1 MLQRTL
7 PPKRAGR
14 RRSAGHRTIRLNDH
28 LRGLPRHG
36 IEVQPLAEILAFYR
50 QCALH
55 GIPSPK
61 TELERAVLTDIHH
74 EGNALAGGRLTTVIQ
89 HGGIALAARIPLD
102 AATDTGRV
110 RREKLP
116 LQLGCHHERIPFLGH
131 LRGLPL
137 FVHAVDIKRPSHIPL
152 DKIKETGFPGHRLK
166 QHLEFAF
173 TAWRSHIMFPQHN
186 ALAPQ
191 GFILPIVIS
200 QKPGILG
207 HLNPPTRLVPLVETD
222 NRSGVGKL
230 YLRNTDS
237 GSGTAHPSRTRE
249 RPHPPRNRLRGS
261 AAQHGQKQPCP

>member
-14 RRSAGHRTIRLNDH
+14 RRSARHRTIRPHDH
-28 LRGLPRHG
+28 LRGLSRHS
-36 IEVQPLAEILAFYR
+36 IEIQPLAEILAFYQ
-50 QCALH
+50 QCPLH
-55 GIPSPK
+55 GIPSPETK
-61 TELERAVLTDIHH
+61 LERAVLTDIHH
-74 EGNALAGGRLTTVIQ
+74 EGDALASGRLTTVIQ
-89 HGGIALAARIPLD
+89 HGGIALAARISLD
-102 AATDTGRV
+102 AATDTSCV
-110 RREKLP
+110 CREKQP
-116 LQLGCHHERIPFLGH
+116 LQLGCHHERLPFLGH
-131 LRGLPL
+131 LRSLPL
-137 FVHAVDIKRPSHIPL
+137 FVHAVDIKRSLHIPF

-191 GFILPIVIS
+191 GFILPVVIA